1 MLAPMAE
8 HGGPGGDVAA
18 LTLVSGE
25 EELLVAREVSRVVAA
40 VRSADPAA
48 DVRDLSGAEV
58 TLATLDEAL
67 APSLFGDRRV
77 VVVRGLQ
84 DCTKEVQDALLGYAG
99 DPIEMTALVLTHAC
113 GAKGKPAVTAL
124 RAAGARYV
132 EYPRVKWASER
143 ADFVRSEVRAAGGRI
158 TDSAVRAVV
167 EAVGNDLRELATAV
181 SQLVADTGGQIDDV
195 VVARYYAGRAEATG
209 FVIADRAVE
218 GDTAGALEMLRWGL
232 AVGLAPVLVTSALAG
247 NVRAIAK
254 VAAAGRGSPAALA
267 KQLGMPAWKIERTQ
281 RQARGWRPEGI
292 AAALVA
298 VADADGAVKGG
309 GADAGYAL
317 ERAVLAVAGAR
328 DRSR

>member
-1 MLAPMAE
+1 MA
-8 HGGPGGDVAA
+8 GDVAA
-18 LTLVSGE
+18 DDVAAVTVVSGE
-25 EELLVAREVSRVVAA
+25 EELLVSREVSRVVAA
-40 VRSADPAA
+40 VRAADPEAV
-48 DVRDLSGAEV
+48 VRDLTGPEV
-58 TLATLDEAL
+58 SLAVLDEAL

-84 DCTKEVQDALLGYAG
+84 DCAKDVQDAFVRYVD
-99 DPIEMTALVLTHAC
+99 DPVDGTALVLTHSG
-113 GAKGKPAVTAL
+113 GAKGKPVVTTL
-124 RAAGARYV
+124 RAAGVRFV
-132 EYPRVKWASER
+132 ECPRVKWASER
-143 ADFVRSEVRAAGGRI
+143 ADFVRGEVRAAGGRI
-158 TDSAVRAVV
+158 TESAVRAVV

-181 SQLVADTGGQIDDV
+181 GQLVADTGGQIDDD
-195 VVARYYAGRAEATG
+195 VVARYYRGRAEATG

-218 GDTAGALEMLRWGL
+218 GDAAGALEMLRWGL

-254 VAAAGRGSPAALA
+254 VAAAGRGSAASLA

-292 AAALVA
+292 ATALVA

-309 GADAGYAL
+309 GVDAAYAL

-328 DRSR
+328 DR